1 MTPPNRSER
10 NLSIVGII
18 PARYASSR
26 FEGKPLADIF
36 GKPMVQHVY
45 ERACHAETLD
55 EVIVATDDRRI
66 YDAVIGFGGNVQM
79 TGECATGTERVA
91 RVAERLTCD
100 IVVNIQG
107 DEPLLEPAQLDL
119 VICPFMEARLQ
130 SAPTSAR
137 ARARLQ
143 SAPTSARARS
153 QSAPTSA
160 RARARLQS
168 APTRHEPGDAVYNRA
183 QSIEAISRP
192 EPVGAVSNRA
202 QDIQVTTLKQRIDTV
217 ADYRDVNVVKVVT
230 NLRGDALYFSRAPM
244 PGKINET
251 TLREF
256 PVYRHVGLYAYR
268 REQLLAF
275 TKWDSTPYE
284 KAEGLEQLRFLEH
297 GVPIHVVETEIPL
310 IGVDVPADLARVKQ
324 ILSQK

>member
-55 EVIVATDDRRI
+55 EVVVATDDRRI

-137 ARARLQ
+137 ARL
-143 SAPTSARARS
+143 

-160 RARARLQS
+160 RARARSQS
-168 APTRHEPGDAVYNRA
+168 APTRPEPGDAVYNRA

-192 EPVGAVSNRA
+192 EPGDAVSNSA

-324 ILSQK
+324 ILSHK